1 MTYIYKIIS
10 DDIWRDLQVSGV
22 FHGAGVDLIDGFIHF
37 SCAHQVKET
46 AAKHFAGISNL
57 VLLRVE
63 TLNLGKALKWEPS
76 RGGDLFPHLYAP
88 LSLNHVINAAPLP
101 FKGEQGHDFT
111 GLVL

>member
-22 FHGAGVDLIDGFIHF
+22 FLGAGVDLIDGFIHF

-63 TLNLGKALKWEPS
+63 TVNLGEALKWEPS
-76 RGGDLFPHLYAP
+76 RGGALFPHLYSALATKQAAWAKDIP
-88 LSLNHVINAAPLP
+88 LRADGS
-101 FKGEQGHDFT
+101 HDFD
-111 GLVL
+111 GLLT